1 MPRLRFTALHCT
13 DVFTLKQNFTPGL
26 IEFYQSHKVM
36 PHTTSHDIISHL
48 IFHYVPLNYT
58 PSYPIMPHP
67 RNAKESVND
76 ANDRAIRSASL
87 YFKRMLEGTGNV
99 VLITNDADNQV
110 QFLWVGGCVCIY
122 I

>member
-1 MPRLRFTALHCT
+1 
-13 DVFTLKQNFTPGL
+13 
-26 IEFYQSHKVM
+26 
-36 PHTTSHDIISHL
+36 
-48 IFHYVPLNYT
+48 
-58 PSYPIMPHP
+58 MPHP

-87 YFKRMLEGTGNV
+87 YFKRMLEGIGNV

-110 QFLWVGGCVCIY
+110 QFLRVGVCVCIY